1 MVLESENFPL
11 ISYFAMYD
19 LFESSDYQKLL
30 QIDNEEY
37 WFVHYNLMI
46 LKPQLYGN
54 IDDAID
60 KYLVPKKAANGSESK
75 YHEFYKINIDN
86 NISILNSVEQ
96 VETEVAY
103 YLLLKWNDN
112 KDDVEDEEEE
122 EEWLSELEPDMQSFM
137 D

>member
-1 MVLESENFPL
+1 M
-11 ISYFAMYD
+11 
-19 LFESSDYQKLL
+19 
-30 QIDNEEY
+30 
-37 WFVHYNLMI
+37 
-46 LKPQLYGN
+46 
-54 IDDAID
+54 
-60 KYLVPKKAANGSESK
+60 
-75 YHEFYKINIDN
+75 
-86 NISILNSVEQ
+86 EQ